1 MIKYRRYTA
10 LFLAALVAVSGTAGC
25 AEQNSAAESAASAET
40 AAGNAA
46 AEGDGG
52 QDAGAEESAAADT
65 EYWPVLAVSPG
76 GAQFPDMNIVV
87 PTTEAPPE
95 YIRIGTRS
103 WIVKDLQARLMELGF
118 MDNDEPSEYYGE
130 VTQAAVKIYQRQNHL
145 AQDGIVGAETL
156 AAILD
161 ENAHYYTA
169 QHGDSGTDIVE
180 LQQRLYQLGYLA
192 NSSDITGTFDENT
205 FPSLRRIGNN
215 AMSNQKFAG
224 RLYLP
229 ALETVY
235 DWGINGNTPGFT
247 EIVLS
252 PTKNSIYTL
261 GKGCLGWL
269 YNVTNVVIGLSPT
282 NRLSDQAFSG
292 NTKMTRVEFTGSPP
306 NFTSDAANVFTGPG
320 ALGITFI
327 APDTSAWQAFLK
339 PFETSGDFVRWSNES
354 IRAAHNANPNKPTVI
369 GTVSANVFRSNQQH
383 YLAVAREPLTDWI
396 DFDPFFGDQ
405 VTCDFTPDAEGR
417 IPMGVTATFTAVPNT
432 SRGGVFAGWY
442 GDVPGGKCMDASITV
457 HLRDKPNGMRP
468 YIFARFT
475 HPWAL
480 IDDGGS
486 NVILDNGQFR
496 IKGVVNGRNVSFAR
510 GTACSLYADDNT
522 GSGVLDLGGMVTN
535 VAGETY
541 TIVNISR

>member
-1 MIKYRRYTA
+1 M
-10 LFLAALVAVSGTAGC
+10 
-25 AEQNSAAESAASAET
+25 
-40 AAGNAA
+40 
-46 AEGDGG
+46 
-52 QDAGAEESAAADT
+52 
-65 EYWPVLAVSPG
+65 
-76 GAQFPDMNIVV
+76 
-87 PTTEAPPE
+87 
-95 YIRIGTRS
+95 
-103 WIVKDLQARLMELGF
+103 
-118 MDNDEPSEYYGE
+118 
-130 VTQAAVKIYQRQNHL
+130 
-145 AQDGIVGAETL
+145 
-156 AAILD
+156 
-161 ENAHYYTA
+161 
-169 QHGDSGTDIVE
+169 
-180 LQQRLYQLGYLA
+180 
-192 NSSDITGTFDENT
+192 
-205 FPSLRRIGNN
+205 
-215 AMSNQKFAG
+215 
-224 RLYLP
+224 
-229 ALETVY
+229 
-235 DWGINGNTPGFT
+235 
-247 EIVLS
+247 
-252 PTKNSIYTL
+252 
-261 GKGCLGWL
+261 
-269 YNVTNVVIGLSPT
+269 
-282 NRLSDQAFSG
+282 
-292 NTKMTRVEFTGSPP
+292 
-306 NFTSDAANVFTGPG
+306 FTGPG

-442 GDVPGGKCMDASITV
+442 GDVPGGKCMDASVTV
-457 HLRDKPNGMRP
+457 DLRAKPNGMRP

-496 IKGVVNGRNVSFAR
+496 IKGVVDGRNVSFAR
-510 GTACSLYADDNT
+510 GSACSLYADDNT

-541 TIVNISR
+541 TIVNIKGNTGALAASKDNTVPAARMFVTPGTMTGWNVAQHFHATNRRASYETVVVDEPNVSGGIFCAWMFSDHSTLKHAIFRGEGLKFGSVDGVLYNTQVKYTDVGWWHLPGVTSIPNGQISGAANQRFYGSWHLPFLTKVGNTNFKGNNNLNEVVFGDGDKNSRVTSIGTDAFNGASGLTNVVLNAAANLTVGANAFAGASGIKTVTFLGPAAFWRAWRHRTRRSP